1 MYIYIN
7 IYICTHMP
15 SHSHISHEPSQR
27 LLAGVFP
34 TSPVL
39 PLAASTPLE
48 RYKRP
53 ANGHTTSIPG

>member
-1 MYIYIN
+1 
-7 IYICTHMP
+7 MP